1 MTIKIVMRVM
11 DKSTICEFKELTE
24 GTLALLQLL
33 TMFAALAKGT
43 VIAIMD
49 RTLCLNLQEKALKDD
64 ALGSYV
70 HLGSLLIIKNYN
82 SFPSQR
88 K

>member
-1 MTIKIVMRVM
+1 MARKHLVKLNDEEIQALQKARAIVKR
-11 DKSTICEFKELTE
+11 F
-24 GTLALLQLL
+24 GT
-33 TMFAALAKGT
+33 
-43 VIAIMD
+43 D
-49 RTLCLNLQEKALKDD
+49 TLPESARKALKDD

-70 HLGSLLIIKNYN
+70 HLGSLLIIKNYAQQN